1 MVLSRKMEAIEPSL
15 TLKISALA
23 AKMKSEGLDV
33 VSFGAGE
40 PDFETP
46 EYIRDA
52 GKLAID
58 TGKTRYT
65 PASGIVELKKAVCA
79 RYFDKFGLEYAPE
92 NVVVSSGAKHTLYNV
107 MQVLLNPGD
116 EVVIITPYWLS
127 YSELVKMADG
137 IPVFVDAKEEDGFR
151 PDPAAIEA
159 AITEK
164 TKAIVI
170 NSPSNPTGVV
180 YDTDLLAKIAAI
192 CEKHD
197 MAIISD
203 EIYDEL
209 VYDGDIRSIACV
221 SEDAKQRTI
230 IVNGMSKAYAMT
242 GWRIGYVLC
251 DKRIASVMSS
261 VQSNATSNPCSIAQY
276 ASVAALNGG
285 KEELESMRKIFAHRR
300 DYICELIDDIPG
312 LTCAR
317 PSGAFYALCG
327 IKDFI
332 GKSYNGTVLT
342 DDITF
347 AETLLKEKLV
357 AVVPGTPFGAEGFI
371 RLSYA
376 CSEEN
381 TKKGLDRIKEFLSE
395 VK

>member
-23 AKMKSEGLDV
+23 GRMKSEGKDV

-46 EYIRDA
+46 EYIKNA

-58 TGKTRYT
+58 EGKTRYT
-65 PASGIVELKKAVCA
+65 PASGIAELKKAVCA
-79 RYFDKFGLEYAPE
+79 RYFKKFGLEYEPS
-92 NVVVSSGAKHTLYNV
+92 NVIISSGAKHSLYNT

-116 EVVIITPYWLS
+116 EVIIITPYWLS

-137 IPVFVDAKEEDGFR
+137 VPVFVEATEEDGFM
-151 PDPAAIEA
+151 PDPEDIEA
-159 AITEK
+159 AVTEK
-164 TKAIVI
+164 TKAIII
-170 NSPSNPTGVV
+170 NSPSNPTGAV
-180 YDTDLLAKIAAI
+180 YSFDLLVKIADI
-192 CEKHD
+192 CRKYD
-197 MAIISD
+197 IAIISD

-209 VYDGDIRSIACV
+209 VYDTDIKSIACV
-221 SEDAKQRTI
+221 SEDAKARTI

-251 DKRIASVMSS
+251 DKHIASVMSS

-276 ASVAALNGG
+276 ASVAALDNGI
-285 KEELESMRKIFAHRR
+285 EELENMRKVFAGRR
-300 DYICELIDDIPG
+300 DYICELIEDIPM

-327 IKDFI
+327 IQHFI
-332 GKSYNGTVLT
+332 GKSYNGTVIT
-342 DDITF
+342 DDVVF
-347 AETLLKEKLV
+347 AEILLKEKFV
-357 AVVPGTPFGAEGFI
+357 AVIPGTPFGAEGYI

-381 TKKGLDRIKEFLSE
+381 IKKGLERIKDFLSE
-395 VK
+395 IG